1 MRGFGYL
8 LKEGFKNV
16 WSNRIM
22 SIASVCVLISCLILT
37 GAAELL
43 SLNVEKVVDSVGQ
56 SNETTVYLK
65 DSVSEL
71 EAVYIGKDIE
81 KIDNITSVRFYSKD
95 DAFEPIVKI
104 SAMNCLTE
112 SPRKTIRFRIHI

>member
-8 LKEGFKNV
+8 VKEGFKNI
-16 WSNRIM
+16 WNNRIM

-37 GAAELL
+37 GAAALL

-65 DSVSEL
+65 DEVSEL

-81 KIDNITSVRFYSKD
+81 KIDNVTSVRFYSKD
-95 DAFEPIVKI
+95 EAFE
-104 SAMNCLTE
+104 AY
-112 SPRKTIRFRIHI
+112 RD